1 MKYNSASGLFSG
13 NTSSQNPIESDAQQP
28 TPLMRAEAIK
38 REYHAKLDGM
48 VAEYQHKI
56 SEVLRGAFSPE
67 YVLA

>member
-1 MKYNSASGLFSG
+1 
-13 NTSSQNPIESDAQQP
+13 
-28 TPLMRAEAIK
+28 MRAEAIK